1 MASGV
6 APVESAVAGGATAHP
21 GAAERQHRPGRL
33 RRAAVGAGQ
42 PAAAPDA
49 AGARVAPL
57 QAALLDDPVAFLS
70 AEHARQTVL
79 LGHLER
85 VARAPLGRAARGL
98 AAMLL
103 GWLTAELPVHIEGEE
118 RSLYPRLAAHDASG
132 VLRTLQAQ
140 HREDRNA
147 VRAVLAGL
155 RRAAAGKA
163 PGADFTPA
171 ALAFASGHRRHLALE
186 EAAVTPL
193 ARRVLDG
200 DALASLADEM
210 ARRRS

>member
-1 MASGV
+1 M
-6 APVESAVAGGATAHP
+6 ESAIAAAATAHP
-21 GAAERQHRPGRL
+21 GVVGEAVGRQHRPGRV
-33 RRAAVGAGQ
+33 AAEAGQ
-42 PAAAPDA
+42 PAAAQGG

-85 VARAPLGRAARGL
+85 VACAPLGRAARGL

-103 GWLTAELPVHIEGEE
+103 GWLTAELPIHIEDEE

-132 VLRTLQAQ
+132 VLPTLQAR

-147 VRAVLAGL
+147 VGAVLAGL
-155 RRAAAGKA
+155 RCVAAGEE
-163 PGADFTPA
+163 PDGDFTAA
-171 ALAFASGHRRHLALE
+171 ALAFVSGHRRHLALE
-186 EAAVTPL
+186 EEAVTPL
-193 ARRVLDG
+193 AHRVLAPE
-200 DALASLADEM
+200 ALSALADEM

>member
-1 MASGV
+1 MASDV
-6 APVESAVAGGATAHP
+6 
-21 GAAERQHRPGRL
+21 
-33 RRAAVGAGQ
+33 
-42 PAAAPDA
+42 PA
-49 AGARVAPL
+49 ARVAPL
-57 QAALLDDPVAFLS
+57 QAALLDDPIAFLS

-85 VARAPLGRAARGL
+85 VARATGARAIRGL

-103 GWLTAELPVHIEGEE
+103 GWLTAELPVHIEDEE
-118 RSLYPRLAAHDASG
+118 RSLYPRLVAFDTSG

-140 HREDRNA
+140 HREDQRA
-147 VRAVLAGL
+147 VRAMLAGL
-155 RRAAAGKA
+155 RRAAAGEEPDA
-163 PGADFTPA
+163 GFAPA

-193 ARRVLDG
+193 ARRVLTK
-200 DALASLADEM
+200 DAMAALADEM

>member
-1 MASGV
+1 MASDV
-6 APVESAVAGGATAHP
+6 AKVESAVAGGATAHP
-21 GAAERQHRPGRL
+21 DAAKRLPRPGRL
-33 RRAAVGAGQ
+33 RRAVAGAGQ
-42 PAAAPDA
+42 PASGADA
-49 AGARVAPL
+49 ASARVAPL
-57 QAALLDDPVAFLS
+57 QVALLEDPVAFLS

-103 GWLTAELPVHIEGEE
+103 GWLTAEFPVHIEDEE
-118 RSLYPRLAAHDASG
+118 RSLYPRLAAHDTSG

-155 RRAAAGKA
+155 RRSAAGEA
-163 PGADFTPA
+163 PGADFAPA
-171 ALAFASGHRRHLALE
+171 ALAFASGHRRHLVLE
-186 EAAVTPL
+186 ETAVTPL
-193 ARRVLDG
+193 ARRVLDR
-200 DALASLADEM
+200 DALASLAGEM

>member
-1 MASGV
+1 MGSDV
-6 APVESAVAGGATAHP
+6 APAEPALLADAKALPGFAGRRQHP
-21 GAAERQHRPGRL
+21 GRF
-33 RRAAVGAGQ
+33 RRAGAGAGQ
-42 PAAAPDA
+42 PAAPPDGA
-49 AGARVAPL
+49 KARVAPL
-57 QAALLDDPVAFLS
+57 QAALLEDPVAFLS

-79 LGHLER
+79 LGHIER
-85 VARAPLGRAARGL
+85 VARAPLNRAARGL

-103 GWLTAELPVHIEGEE
+103 DWLSAELPVHIEDEE
-118 RSLYPRLAAHDASG
+118 RSLYPRLAAHDTVG

-147 VRAVLAGL
+147 VRTILAGL

-163 PGADFTPA
+163 PGADFAPA

-193 ARRVLDG
+193 ARRVLDQ